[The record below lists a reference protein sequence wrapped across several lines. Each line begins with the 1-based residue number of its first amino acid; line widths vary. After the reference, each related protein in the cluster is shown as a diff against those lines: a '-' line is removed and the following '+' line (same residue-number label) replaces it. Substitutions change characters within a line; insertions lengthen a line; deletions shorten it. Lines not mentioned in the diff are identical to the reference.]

1 VNAQA
6 RLDASVG
13 LTTAEARRRLAEFGE
28 NRIRNEGRAR
38 RAHASHCSN
47 QEPDHSHPD
56 GAAIV
61 SLFLQN
67 RTDAALI
74 LAIVQA
80 SGVLGFW
87 QGYSATDA
95 VAKLRALVETKA
107 RVIIFAYVVA
117 AEVTK
122 GRSSIATLVTCW
134 LEAGAPSR
142 AEWVMLNKAPD
153 LAQAVQ

>member
-1 VNAQA
+1 
-6 RLDASVG
+6 
-13 LTTAEARRRLAEFGE
+13 LA
-28 NRIRNEGRAR
+28 
-38 RAHASHCSN
+38 
-47 QEPDHSHPD
+47 
-56 GAAIV
+56 
-61 SLFLQN
+61 
-67 RTDAALI
+67 
-74 LAIVQA
+74 
-80 SGVLGFW
+80 
-87 QGYSATDA
+87 GYGATDA

-117 AEVTK
+117 AEATK